1 MHACQL
7 NIGRVATNDFVINDT
22 EVSSQHAR
30 IAWDDAQHVWQ
41 LVRIPACSRAHRGWM
56 FNQKGRS
63 LGVLLQSLP
72 SLTCPLAT
80 WHSQM
85 DLGSLNGTRLNGSG
99 VGKPNRECGTW
110 HTLRHGD
117 EIHFGER
124 DESPSV
130 FVALLPA
137 PEGSDAA
144 QGRNDSLGVRVSTS
158 ANGIEAAEQQVTTR
172 RLAALISTDGLTT
185 GVPPPYS
192 ALLPPPSHAL
202 RLPVAVR
209 QDPARG
215 RPCEDRSVVEF
226 PLRGHPDCAL
236 LCVLDGHCGAGAAQ
250 QASDLL
256 PGFIAKEVAQLPLGW
271 RTSATGAA
279 TALRAAFLAT
289 DAALNCE
296 YEGCAATAVL
306 IWRDVDTSTAEPQSN
321 PTLPKPHV
329 KTGTGRLMVQAANVG
344 DCMAILCSST
354 ALWLGPQDDADPAS
368 SSSNGSAPL
377 PLPPPS
383 AVMPQTPPL
392 VGNGSSLPISP
403 RSSASGSGGVPSPLM
418 DALNSSHAALVLTQ
432 DHKVATPHERE
443 RLRAR
448 GVQLKP
454 TENRLYGLALA
465 RALGDHFLKKS
476 DVACGLVAEPFV
488 SRVAV
493 VDAAADSAFVVC
505 ATDGLWDVTGPSG
518 AVQMAAV
525 AGAGGPG
532 GAAGC
537 DAAAAAL
544 LAHARQKRS
553 KDDVTVLAIA
563 LHGP

>member
-1 MHACQL
+1 
-7 NIGRVATNDFVINDT
+7 VATNDFVINDT

-41 LVRIPACSRAHRGWM
+41 LVRIPSCSRASGVGAQPEKTLPGQKSPPQGCCFNRYHRSHVHCNM
-56 FNQKGRS
+56 AR
-63 LGVLLQSLP
+63 
-72 SLTCPLAT
+72 
-80 WHSQM
+80 SQM

-110 HTLRHGD
+110 HSLRHGD

-144 QGRNDSLGVRVSTS
+144 QGRNESLGVRVSTS
-158 ANGIEAAEQQVTTR
+158 ANGIEAAESQVTTTR
-172 RLAALISTDGLTT
+172 RLPALISAGGLTT

-256 PGFIAKEVAQLPLGW
+256 PGFIAKELAQLPLGW

-279 TALRAAFLAT
+279 PALRAAFLAT

-306 IWRDVDTSTAEPQSN
+306 MWREVDTGAAEPQSN
-321 PTLPKPHV
+321 PPLPKPHV

-344 DCMAILCSST
+344 DCMAVLCAST
-354 ALWLGPQDDADPAS
+354 AVWLGPLDDADPAS

-392 VGNGSSLPISP
+392 VLNGSSLPISP

-418 DALNSSHAALVLTQ
+418 DALNRSHTALVLTQ

-563 LHGP
+563 LHGQ